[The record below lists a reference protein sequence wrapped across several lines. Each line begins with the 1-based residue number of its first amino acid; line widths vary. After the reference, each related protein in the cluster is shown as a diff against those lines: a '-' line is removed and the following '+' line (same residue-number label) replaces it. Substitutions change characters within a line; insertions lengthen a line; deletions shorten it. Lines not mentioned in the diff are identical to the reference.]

1 MSVNES
7 KVFIFAKSKKLTD
20 MARNIL
26 QTFRENTKYLVELT
40 KLFLDEGSNFFHFYT
55 ERCGKITCTFLTN
68 FLESTK

>member
-1 MSVNES
+1 MEIQSLTPFWQKFRES
-7 KVFIFAKSKKLTD
+7 NGFTK
-20 MARNIL
+20 
-26 QTFRENTKYLVELT
+26 ENTKYLVELT